1 MKKAKHL
8 LFILV
13 LLQLT
18 KYSVAQVPATWTVNL
33 ATYQYQ
39 MTMTCKAN
47 EACVDLADTNN
58 YVAAFVGNQCRGVVK
73 TRTAVGTNKLALLTI
88 KSNNVSGEKVKFKI
102 YKASSNTIL
111 NVLDSTIFNQGSQ
124 QGTLVN
130 PIGLYTNHVPTD
142 ISINNYTIIE
152 NSTIGTLIAT
162 LSATDQDAGST
173 FNYSLTTGQPE
184 NSQFSITG
192 NQLVVNANYDYET
205 DSIKVIELSVDDN
218 GGCNYVETFT
228 ISIKNGNDAPTALNL
243 SNPFISDH
251 QQAGS
256 FMGEFSTIDPDLNDS
271 HVYSLVT
278 GVGSTDNAQFYIQND
293 TLYNVSML
301 DYTTQSVYFIRA
313 RSTDLGGLFI
323 ENTFTLNVSNVNDAP
338 SDILINNFTINENMP
353 IASSIG
359 TLTVIDNDLAD
370 THTLTVEPG
379 LDSASV
385 AIAGNVLITNSSYNF
400 EQKDTLYVNIR
411 ATDPYA
417 AYYVKTFTI
426 VVNDINDAPTN
437 IIISTDSIQELS
449 PINTPI
455 GNFSTT
461 DEDAGATHSYSL
473 TSGIGDTDNS
483 LFIISGNQLQSN
495 LSYTYTGQTYS
506 LRVKS
511 TDNGG
516 LSVEKIFLIKVY
528 NKNEAP
534 LDIIIDTTSVVED
547 NEQMSYISRIRTI
560 DNDSPDN
567 FTYTLVSGSG
577 DEDNSEFQIQNNK
590 LIIVTKT
597 NYDVKQVYHIRVR
610 STDFAGLNVEKSFDI
625 TITDISGNTI
635 PLPSTNYI
643 SPNGDNKNDFW
654 KIENVDI
661 YKDFALQVFDQFG
674 HVIYE
679 VPNNYNNDFDGKL
692 NGNPLPTGNYYYVF
706 KNDKITYKGNITIV
720 N

>member
-58 YVAAFVGNQCRGVVK
+58 YVAAFVGTQCRGVVK

-218 GGCNYVETFT
+218 GGCSYVETFT

-473 TSGIGDTDNS
+473 TSGTGDTDNS

-506 LRVKS
+506 IRVKS

-534 LDIIIDTTSVVED
+534 LDIIIDTTSVIED

-560 DNDSPDN
+560 DNDSPDY

-577 DEDNSEFQIQNNK
+577 DEDNSEFEIQNNK

-625 TITDISGNTI
+625 SITDISGNTI